1 MRNKVLLQR
10 RGVIAVFA
18 VLAVGLA
25 AGLATGEEIK
35 GKVKSV
41 VKKTKTVA
49 VNVKDKGTVVLSV
62 DDATVFVNARS
73 LRQLDDGDLIRVWF
87 TPTGAGNRATTI
99 ERVVAKLPAGVVE
112 ITTDEL
118 NALIG
123 SGQTFTLIDARPA
136 SRYDEGHIP
145 GAVSIPFPKL
155 EKADAEGAVESLL
168 GADKGAL
175 IVFYCGGIT

>member
-1 MRNKVLLQR
+1 MRKKVLLRR
-10 RGVIAVFA
+10 RGVIAMFA

-62 DDATVFVNARS
+62 DDATEFVNARS
-73 LRQLDDGDLIRVWF
+73 LRQLDDGDLIRVVF

-99 ERVVAKLPAGVVE
+99 ERVVPKLPAGVAE
-112 ITTDEL
+112 LTTDEV
-118 NALIG
+118 NELIEG
-123 SGQTFTLIDARPA
+123 GQKFTLIDARPT
-136 SRYDEGHIP
+136 SR
-145 GAVSIPFPKL
+145 
-155 EKADAEGAVESLL
+155 
-168 GADKGAL
+168 
-175 IVFYCGGIT
+175 